1 MECKIVK
8 KAAFTVIGSA
18 KIIKGVD
25 GFKECPK
32 FWNDHFASGDGKF
45 FCGMYGICIDSGSMI
60 ESDSLKTA
68 ESRPKSGACLDQTYK
83 IPEGPEFF
91 KYIIAD
97 DYVPG
102 REYPE
107 KFTTEVIPENTWAVF
122 PCKGA
127 MPKALQSVNEKI
139 YKEWLPQNPDYEVA
153 GKYNIEMYTD
163 ASKYP
168 KGTADENYYTEIW
181 IPVKA
186 K

>member
-1 MECKIVK
+1 MKGGFEMECKIVK
-8 KAAFTVIGSA
+8 KPAFTVIGSA
-18 KIIKGVD
+18 KIIKGGD

-45 FCGMYGICIDSGSMI
+45 ICGMYGICIDSTDEKISSEDI
-60 ESDSLKTA
+60 VSKKQKVETLDS
-68 ESRPKSGACLDQTYK
+68 
-83 IPEGPEFF
+83 F
-91 KYIIAD
+91 KYMIAD

-107 KFTTEVIPENTWAVF
+107 KFTTVVIPENTWAVF

-127 MPKALQSVNEKI
+127 MPESLQSVNQKI
-139 YKEWLPQNPDYEVA
+139 FREWLPQNPDYEIA
-153 GKYNIEMYTD
+153 RKYNIEMYTD

-168 KGTADENYYTEIW
+168 KGTADENYYSEIW

>member
-32 FWNDHFASGDGKF
+32 FWDEHNK
-45 FCGMYGICIDSGSMI
+45 MK
-60 ESDSLKTA
+60 SDCAQTA
-68 ESRPKSGACLDQTYK
+68 ESRAKSGACLDQTYK

-91 KYIIAD
+91 KYMIAD

-102 REYPE
+102 REYSE
-107 KFTTEVIPENTWAVF
+107 KFTTEVIPENTWAMF